1 MELTRAEFSGLSQ
14 RYCSAHEHDFLGA
27 QFGTLHS
34 YLLEVNEIK
43 LSAFAHFEQGSDC
56 AEKDLRLSATT
67 IEIKWFSF
75 ISYRDL
81 QGLQALLDLLD
92 HLEHQ

>member
-1 MELTRAEFSGLSQ
+1 MKLTTAVLSGLSQ
-14 RYCSAHEHDFLGA
+14 RYCSAHEHDSLEA
-27 QFGTLHS
+27 QFGILHS

-56 AEKDLRLSATT
+56 TEKDLRLSAIITV
-67 IEIKWFSF
+67 IKWFCF

-81 QGLQALLDLLD
+81 QGPQALLDLLD